1 MNIYPYKTGSAS
13 AKALAEALGI
23 KRIKH
28 KNSVFKGHPNKVV
41 INWGASKLPDEVVKC
56 VVLNAPEAVSEA
68 SNKRSFFEAVSN
80 HCSAV
85 PFTTEQAKALEW
97 LEEGYTVVARTIL
110 NGHSG
115 QGIVLVEPGQEL
127 VNAPL
132 CTKYIPKKHEYRVHV
147 FGNEV
152 IDVQR
157 KARKKDVPDG
167 DVNWKIRN
175 LAGGFIFARGEDVV
189 GEVPADVKNQ
199 AVLSV
204 AALGLDFGA
213 VDVIFNEKEQKA
225 YVVEVNTAPGLTGTT
240 LDKYVEAFKEVM

>member
-1 MNIYPYKTGSAS
+1 MNIYPYKAGSES
-13 AKALAEALGI
+13 AKALAEALGV

-28 KNSVFKGHPNKVV
+28 KNSKFKWSRNKVV
-41 INWGASKLPDEVVKC
+41 INWGASKLPDEVAKC
-56 VVLNAPEAVSEA
+56 VVLNAPEAVSKA

-80 HCSAV
+80 HCSTV

-97 LEEGYTVVARTIL
+97 LEEGHTVVARTVL

-132 CTKYIPKKHEYRVHV
+132 YTKYIPKKHEYRVHV
-147 FGNEV
+147 FGNKE

-157 KARKKDVPDG
+157 KARKKDVPDE

-175 LAGGFIFARGEDVV
+175 LKGGFIFARGEDVV

-204 AALGLDFGA
+204 GALGLTFGA
-213 VDVIFNEKEQKA
+213 VDVIWSEKEQKA
-225 YVVEVNTAPGLTGTT
+225 YVVEVNTAPGLAGTT
-240 LDKYVEAFKEVM
+240 LDKYVEAFKGVM